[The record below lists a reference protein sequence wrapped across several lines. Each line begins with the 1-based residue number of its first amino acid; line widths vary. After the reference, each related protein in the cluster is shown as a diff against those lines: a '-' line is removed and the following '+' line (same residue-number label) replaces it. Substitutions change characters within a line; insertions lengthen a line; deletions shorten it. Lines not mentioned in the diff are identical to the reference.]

1 MFATK
6 HQRRARLARLHRQRG
21 ASLLEA
27 IAYLG
32 VAALV
37 VLAAVSLLQNAF
49 GSARSNQTTEE
60 ITGLRTN
67 VRKMYAGQSYTDPEM
82 LKNMITAKAIPG
94 TLSVSTDG
102 LSINNTWGGTVTPS
116 SANHHLHQDAAGCVH
131 DRGQRRDRLDED
143 CRWCRWQFDH
153 CVSRRCSQSR
163 EAVRRGGEYGRVH
176 GELSL
181 SKCGP
186 S

>member
-49 GSARSNQTTEE
+49 GGARSNQTTEE

-67 VRKMYAGQSYTDPEM
+67 IRKMYAGQPYSDAAM
-82 LKNMITAKAIPG
+82 LENLVTARAIPT
-94 TLSVSTDG
+94 TLTVAADG
-102 LSINNTWGGTVTPS
+102 KSISNAWGGAVTLASTASTFTITYNSVPQDVCMNVVS
-116 SANHHLHQDAAGCVH
+116 GATGWTSIADDKGGNAINAFPATATNAATLCKASTTLVFTAN
-131 DRGQRRDRLDED
+131 
-143 CRWCRWQFDH
+143 
-153 CVSRRCSQSR
+153 
-163 EAVRRGGEYGRVH
+163 
-176 GELSL
+176 
-181 SKCGP
+181 
-186 S
+186 

>member
-1 MFATK
+1 MLTTMP
-6 HQRRARLARLHRQRG
+6 QRRARLARLHRQRG

-67 VRKMYAGQSYTDPEM
+67 VRKMYAGQSYDDTAM
-82 LKNMITAKAIPG
+82 LTNLITAKAIPG
-94 TLSVSTDG
+94 TLSVANGAIS
-102 LSINNTWGGTVTPS
+102 NTWGGDVKVEKV
-116 SANHHLHQDAAGCVH
+116 DAASFKITYASVPQDVCMNV
-131 DRGQRRDRLDED
+131 
-143 CRWCRWQFDH
+143 
-153 CVSRRCSQSR
+153 VSGATGWTRIAGASDANPISTFPAAAASAAALCNAASNTVVFT
-163 EAVRRGGEYGRVH
+163 AN
-176 GELSL
+176 
-181 SKCGP
+181 
-186 S
+186 

>member
-1 MFATK
+1 MNATLS
-6 HQRRARLARLHRQRG
+6 QRRTRLARLHRQRG

-67 VRKMYAGQSYTDPEM
+67 IRKMYAGQPYSDAAM
-82 LKNMITAKAIPG
+82 LENLVTAKAIPT
-94 TLSVSTDG
+94 TLTVAADGNSITNAWGGGVTLTSTVSTFTITYALVPQDVCMNVVSGATGWTKIADG
-102 LSINNTWGGTVTPS
+102 ADGNKIIAFPATAS
-116 SANHHLHQDAAGCVH
+116 DAATLCKASTT
-131 DRGQRRDRLDED
+131 LA
-143 CRWCRWQFDH
+143 FT
-153 CVSRRCSQSR
+153 
-163 EAVRRGGEYGRVH
+163 AN
-176 GELSL
+176 
-181 SKCGP
+181 
-186 S
+186 

>member
-1 MFATK
+1 MNATLS
-6 HQRRARLARLHRQRG
+6 QRRTRLARLHRQRG

-67 VRKMYAGQSYTDPEM
+67 VRKMYAGQSYNDTAM
-82 LKNMITAKAIPG
+82 LANLITAKAIPG
-94 TLSVSTDG
+94 TLTVAADG
-102 LSINNTWGGTVTPS
+102 KTINNTWGGTVTPAS
-116 SANHHLHQDAAGCVH
+116 TNAGTFTITYTKVPQDVCMNVVSGATGWTSIADGQGGNVINAFPAPAAGAAALCNAAANTIVFTA
-131 DRGQRRDRLDED
+131 D
-143 CRWCRWQFDH
+143 
-153 CVSRRCSQSR
+153 
-163 EAVRRGGEYGRVH
+163 
-176 GELSL
+176 
-181 SKCGP
+181 
-186 S
+186 

>member
-1 MFATK
+1 MLATMP
-6 HQRRARLARLHRQRG
+6 QRRARLARLQRQQG

-67 VRKMYAGQSYTDPEM
+67 VHKMYAGQSYDDAAM
-82 LKNMITAKAIPG
+82 LANLVTAKAIPG
-94 TLSVSTDG
+94 TLTVGANNAIS
-102 LSINNTWGGTVTPS
+102 NTWGGKVTV
-116 SANHHLHQDAAGCVH
+116 AKVDAASFRITYDSVPQDVCMNV
-131 DRGQRRDRLDED
+131 
-143 CRWCRWQFDH
+143 
-153 CVSRRCSQSR
+153 VSGASGWTRIADGADGNAITAFPAAAASAAALCKASTTI
-163 EAVRRGGEYGRVH
+163 AFTAN
-176 GELSL
+176 
-181 SKCGP
+181 
-186 S
+186 

>member
-1 MFATK
+1 MIATMP
-6 HQRRARLARLHRQRG
+6 QRRARLARLQRQRG

-67 VRKMYAGQSYTDPEM
+67 VRKMYAGQPYNDAAM
-82 LKNMITAKAIPG
+82 LANLVTAKAIPG
-94 TLSVSTDG
+94 TLSVSSDG
-102 LSINNTWGGTVTPS
+102 KTINNTWGGTVTPA
-116 SANHHLHQDAAGCVH
+116 SADAATFAITYTKVPQDVCMNV
-131 DRGQRRDRLDED
+131 
-143 CRWCRWQFDH
+143 
-153 CVSRRCSQSR
+153 VSGATGWTRIAGASDATPITAFPAAAADAAALCNAASNTIVFT
-163 EAVRRGGEYGRVH
+163 AD
-176 GELSL
+176 
-181 SKCGP
+181 
-186 S
+186 

>member
-1 MFATK
+1 MHATMP
-6 HQRRARLARLHRQRG
+6 QRRARLARLHRQRG

-67 VRKMYAGQSYTDPEM
+67 VRKMYAGQSYDDAAM
-82 LKNMITAKAIPG
+82 LANLVTAKAIPG
-94 TLSVSTDG
+94 TLSVAADKT
-102 LSINNTWGGTVTPS
+102 IKNTWGGAVTVAKVDAGTFKITYASVPQDVCMNVVS
-116 SANHHLHQDAAGCVH
+116 GATGWTQIDDGTGNNPITAFPAAAASAATLCNADKNTIAFTA
-131 DRGQRRDRLDED
+131 D
-143 CRWCRWQFDH
+143 
-153 CVSRRCSQSR
+153 
-163 EAVRRGGEYGRVH
+163 
-176 GELSL
+176 
-181 SKCGP
+181 
-186 S
+186 

>member
-1 MFATK
+1 MIATMP
-6 HQRRARLARLHRQRG
+6 QRRARLARLQRQRG

-67 VRKMYAGQSYTDPEM
+67 VRKMYAGQSYDDDTM
-82 LKNMITAKAIPG
+82 LANMVTAKAIPG
-94 TLSVSTDG
+94 TLSVAADKT
-102 LSINNTWGGTVTPS
+102 IKNTWGGAVTV
-116 SANHHLHQDAAGCVH
+116 AKVDAASFKISYASVPQDVCMNV
-131 DRGQRRDRLDED
+131 
-143 CRWCRWQFDH
+143 
-153 CVSRRCSQSR
+153 VSGATGWTRIAGASDATPITVVPAAAADAAALCNAASNTIVFT
-163 EAVRRGGEYGRVH
+163 AD
-176 GELSL
+176 
-181 SKCGP
+181 
-186 S
+186 

>member
-1 MFATK
+1 MFATMP
-6 HQRRARLARLHRQRG
+6 QRRARLARLHRQRG

-67 VRKMYAGQSYTDPEM
+67 VRKMYAGQSYDDAAM
-82 LKNMITAKAIPG
+82 LANLVTAKAIPG
-94 TLSVSTDG
+94 TLTLG
-102 LSINNTWGGTVTPS
+102 ANNAITNTWGGAVTV
-116 SANHHLHQDAAGCVH
+116 AKVDAASFRSTYASVPQDVCMNV
-131 DRGQRRDRLDED
+131 
-143 CRWCRWQFDH
+143 
-153 CVSRRCSQSR
+153 VSGATGWTRIADGTDAHPITVFPAAAASAAALCTAASNTI
-163 EAVRRGGEYGRVH
+163 AFTAD
-176 GELSL
+176 
-181 SKCGP
+181 
-186 S
+186 

>member
-6 HQRRARLARLHRQRG
+6 HQRRARLAHLHRQRG

-32 VAALV
+32 VAAIV

-60 ITGLRTN
+60 LTGLRTTL
-67 VRKMYAGQSYTDPEM
+67 RKMYSGQPYTDPDM

-102 LSINNTWGGTVTPS
+102 TAINNTWGGTVTPS
-116 SANHHLHQDAAGCVH
+116 SANDATFTITYTQMPPDVCMTV
-131 DRGQRRDRLDED
+131 
-143 CRWCRWQFDH
+143 
-153 CVSRRCSQSR
+153 VSGATGWTKIADGADANQITVFP
-163 EAVRRGGEYGRVH
+163 AAAAKAAK
-176 GELSL
+176 L
-181 SKCGP
+181 CGAAANTVAFTAN
-186 S
+186 

>member
-1 MFATK
+1 MNATLS
-6 HQRRARLARLHRQRG
+6 QRRARLACLHRQRG

-67 VRKMYAGQSYTDPEM
+67 VRKMYAGQSYDDTAM
-82 LKNMITAKAIPG
+82 LANLITAKAIPG
-94 TLSVSTDG
+94 TLTVGNGAIT
-102 LSINNTWGGTVTPS
+102 NTWGGAVTV
-116 SANHHLHQDAAGCVH
+116 AKVDAASFAITYTLVPQDVCMNV
-131 DRGQRRDRLDED
+131 
-143 CRWCRWQFDH
+143 
-153 CVSRRCSQSR
+153 VSGATGWSR
-163 EAVRRGGEYGRVH
+163 IAGAADANPIAAFPAPAASAAALCNAASNTVVFTAD
-176 GELSL
+176 
-181 SKCGP
+181 
-186 S
+186 

>member
-1 MFATK
+1 MNATLS
-6 HQRRARLARLHRQRG
+6 QRRTRLARLHRQRG

-67 VRKMYAGQSYTDPEM
+67 VRKMYAGQSYDDTAM
-82 LKNMITAKAIPG
+82 LANLVTAKAIPG
-94 TLSVSTDG
+94 TLTVAADKT
-102 LSINNTWGGTVTPS
+102 ITNTWGGAVKVEKV
-116 SANHHLHQDAAGCVH
+116 DAASFKITYASVPQDVCMNV
-131 DRGQRRDRLDED
+131 
-143 CRWCRWQFDH
+143 
-153 CVSRRCSQSR
+153 VSGATGWTKIADGDDGNQITAFPAPAAKAAALCNL
-163 EAVRRGGEYGRVH
+163 ATNTVVFTAN
-176 GELSL
+176 
-181 SKCGP
+181 
-186 S
+186 

>member
-1 MFATK
+1 MPATLP
-6 HQRRARLARLHRQRG
+6 QRRARLASLHRQRG

-67 VRKMYAGQSYTDPEM
+67 VRKMYAGQSYDDATM
-82 LKNMITAKAIPG
+82 LANMVTAKAIPG
-94 TLSVSTDG
+94 TLTVDANNA
-102 LSINNTWGGTVTPS
+102 IKNTWGGAVTIAKVDAGTFKITYASVPQDVCMNIVSGATGWTQIDDGAGNNPITVFPAAAA
-116 SANHHLHQDAAGCVH
+116 SAAKLCAAATNTVAFIA
-131 DRGQRRDRLDED
+131 D
-143 CRWCRWQFDH
+143 
-153 CVSRRCSQSR
+153 
-163 EAVRRGGEYGRVH
+163 
-176 GELSL
+176 
-181 SKCGP
+181 
-186 S
+186 

>member
-1 MFATK
+1 MP
-6 HQRRARLARLHRQRG
+6 QRRARLARLHRQRG

-67 VRKMYAGQSYTDPEM
+67 VRKMYAGQSYDDAKM
-82 LKNMITAKAIPG
+82 LANLVTAKAIPG
-94 TLSVSTDG
+94 TLTVG
-102 LSINNTWGGTVTPS
+102 AGNAIKNTWGGAVNI
-116 SANHHLHQDAAGCVH
+116 AKVDAGT
-131 DRGQRRDRLDED
+131 
-143 CRWCRWQFDH
+143 FMITY
-153 CVSRRCSQSR
+153 
-163 EAVRRGGEYGRVH
+163 EAVPQDVCMNVVSGATGWSQIDDGNGKNAITVFPAPAASAATLCNSASNTI
-176 GELSL
+176 GFTAN
-181 SKCGP
+181 
-186 S
+186 

>member
-1 MFATK
+1 MFATMP
-6 HQRRARLARLHRQRG
+6 QRRARLARLHRQRG

-67 VRKMYAGQSYTDPEM
+67 VRKMYAGQSYDDTAM
-82 LKNMITAKAIPG
+82 LANLITARAIPG
-94 TLSVSTDG
+94 TLTVASGAIT
-102 LSINNTWGGTVTPS
+102 NTWGGAVTVATV
-116 SANHHLHQDAAGCVH
+116 DAASFKITYDSVPQDVCMNV
-131 DRGQRRDRLDED
+131 
-143 CRWCRWQFDH
+143 
-153 CVSRRCSQSR
+153 VSGATGWTRIAGASDAHPISAFPAAAASAAALC
-163 EAVRRGGEYGRVH
+163 AAATNTIVFTAN
-176 GELSL
+176 
-181 SKCGP
+181 
-186 S
+186 

>member
-1 MFATK
+1 MNATLS
-6 HQRRARLARLHRQRG
+6 QRRARLARLHRQRG

-67 VRKMYAGQSYTDPEM
+67 VRKMYAGQSYDDTAM
-82 LKNMITAKAIPG
+82 LANLITAKAIPG
-94 TLSVSTDG
+94 TLTAANG
-102 LSINNTWGGTVTPS
+102 AITNTWGGAVKVEKV
-116 SANHHLHQDAAGCVH
+116 DAASFKITYESVPQDVCMNV
-131 DRGQRRDRLDED
+131 
-143 CRWCRWQFDH
+143 
-153 CVSRRCSQSR
+153 VSGATGWTKIADGADGNQITVFPAAAASAAALCN
-163 EAVRRGGEYGRVH
+163 AAANTVVFTAN
-176 GELSL
+176 
-181 SKCGP
+181 
-186 S
+186 

>member
-1 MFATK
+1 MFATMP
-6 HQRRARLARLHRQRG
+6 QRRARLARLHRQRG

-67 VRKMYAGQSYTDPEM
+67 VRKMYAGQSYDDATIQAN
-82 LKNMITAKAIPG
+82 LITARAIPN
-94 TLSVSTDG
+94 TLTLG
-102 LSINNTWGGTVTPS
+102 ANNAITNTWGGAVTVTTV
-116 SANHHLHQDAAGCVH
+116 DAASFRITYDSVPQDVCMSV
-131 DRGQRRDRLDED
+131 
-143 CRWCRWQFDH
+143 
-153 CVSRRCSQSR
+153 VSGATGWTRIADGNNAHAIVAFPAPAASAAALCT
-163 EAVRRGGEYGRVH
+163 AATNTVAFTAN
-176 GELSL
+176 
-181 SKCGP
+181 
-186 S
+186 

>member
-1 MFATK
+1 MLATLP
-6 HQRRARLARLHRQRG
+6 QRRARLVHLHRQRG

-67 VRKMYAGQSYTDPEM
+67 IHKMYAGQPYNDTAM
-82 LKNMITAKAIPG
+82 LANLITAKAIPG
-94 TLSVSTDG
+94 TLTVSGGNT
-102 LSINNTWGGTVTPS
+102 INNTWGGTVTPA
-116 SANHHLHQDAAGCVH
+116 SAVAGTFTITYTQMPQDVCMNVVSGATGWTRIAGAADATPIAVFPAPAASAAA
-131 DRGQRRDRLDED
+131 L
-143 CRWCRWQFDH
+143 
-153 CVSRRCSQSR
+153 CSAASNTVVFT
-163 EAVRRGGEYGRVH
+163 AD
-176 GELSL
+176 
-181 SKCGP
+181 
-186 S
+186 

>member
-1 MFATK
+1 MP
-6 HQRRARLARLHRQRG
+6 QRRARLARLHRQRG

-67 VRKMYAGQSYTDPEM
+67 VRKMYAGQPYNDTAM
-82 LKNMITAKAIPG
+82 LANLITAKAIPG
-94 TLSVSTDG
+94 TLSVASG
-102 LSINNTWGGTVTPS
+102 VISNTWGGTVTPAS
-116 SANHHLHQDAAGCVH
+116 TAAGTFTITYTQMPQDVCMNV
-131 DRGQRRDRLDED
+131 
-143 CRWCRWQFDH
+143 
-153 CVSRRCSQSR
+153 VSGATGWTRIAGAADANPITAFPAAAASAATLCNSGSNTVVFT
-163 EAVRRGGEYGRVH
+163 AN
-176 GELSL
+176 
-181 SKCGP
+181 
-186 S
+186 